1 MSSNNPFLQF
11 FTLLP
16 VSISSHQIPF
26 LSLEITIYGYILLDT
41 SVIFTHDVHL
51 HEHHI
56 HLFLML
62 MEFLPFYNL
71 LVWFHQHINIYTYA
85 FYLILVRSNRIA

>member
-1 MSSNNPFLQF
+1 MSSNNSFLQF
-11 FTLLP
+11 FTLLS

-26 LSLEITIYGYILLDT
+26 LSLEIIIYGYVLLDA
-41 SVIFTHDVHL
+41 SVIFTHSVHL
-51 HEHHI
+51 HEQHI

-71 LVWFHQHINIYTYA
+71 LVWFHQHINIYAYIYIHTH
-85 FYLILVRSNRIA
+85 FI